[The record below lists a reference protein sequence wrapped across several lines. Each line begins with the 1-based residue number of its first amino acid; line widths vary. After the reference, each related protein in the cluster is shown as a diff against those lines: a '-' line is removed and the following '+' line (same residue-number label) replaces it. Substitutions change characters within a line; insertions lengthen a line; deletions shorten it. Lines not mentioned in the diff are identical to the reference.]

1 MKLSIIGRIGIIYLT
16 WSRFLQKQLLPHDI
30 TLKQIY
36 LLKQLIKTDYLYP
49 ADIADILFCD
59 RPTVS
64 VIIRNLEKKGWL
76 EKQTDLEN
84 RKRIRIS
91 ITLAGAKKLN
101 QVTENGYKGDKAL
114 DLKTILTA
122 EEIGILDELLTK
134 VQKAVYTFKS

>member
-64 VIIRNLEKKGWL
+64 VIIKNLEKKGWI
-76 EKQTDLEN
+76 EKQTDSEN

-101 QVTENGYKGDKAL
+101 QVTENGYKGDKAI
-114 DLKTILTA
+114 DLKTVLTS
-122 EEIGILDELLTK
+122 EEITTLENLLTK
-134 VQKAVYTFKS
+134 VQKAVQNFK